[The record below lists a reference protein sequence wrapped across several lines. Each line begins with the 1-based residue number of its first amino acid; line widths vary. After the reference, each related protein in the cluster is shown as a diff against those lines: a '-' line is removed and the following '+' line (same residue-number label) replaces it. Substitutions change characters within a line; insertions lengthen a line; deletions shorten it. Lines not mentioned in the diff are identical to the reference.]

1 MKSSHE
7 GAGMRNVTKLLAI
20 VAVLAI
26 AIVPFVAADD
36 SDAAVKRT
44 EQWEASGF
52 TDNGGGSLKCII
64 QNDDTVPVTIRLKVL
79 DFNDDRELATK
90 DVVVPASTDNE
101 GKTVA
106 ELNWSYNSSGTKY
119 VKVYS
124 YNPDTDERLNNLL
137 IDDGC
142 VEIEVSH
149 SIWKNTAT
157 YIVIAIIVIVVL
169 VVIVLYIRTT
179 KKTKAD
185 TTMADKTFTKMHEE
199 KVAKKSSSA
208 AKKTEYKSEGKK
220 TRKSK

>member
-1 MKSSHE
+1 
-7 GAGMRNVTKLLAI
+7 MRNVTKLLAI
-20 VAVLAI
+20 IAVLAI
-26 AIVPFVAADD
+26 AVMPFVAADD

-44 EQWEASGF
+44 GQWEASGF
-52 TDNGGGSLKCII
+52 TDNGGGSLRCTI
-64 QNDDTVPVTIRLKVL
+64 QNDDNVQVTIRLKVL
-79 DFNDDRELATK
+79 DFYDDRILATK
-90 DVVVPASTDNE
+90 DVVVPASTDND

-124 YNPDTDERLNNLL
+124 YNPDTDEKLNNLL
-137 IDDGC
+137 VDDGC
-142 VEIEVSH
+142 VQIEVSH
-149 SIWKNTAT
+149 SIWKNAAT
-157 YIVIAIIVIVVL
+157 YIVIVVIVIVVIVVL
-169 VVIVLYIRTT
+169 VMYIRTT

-199 KVAKKSSSA
+199 KVAKKSSST

>member
-1 MKSSHE
+1 MK
-7 GAGMRNVTKLLAI
+7 NTVKLLAI
-20 VAVLAI
+20 IAVLAI
-26 AIVPFVAADD
+26 AIVPFISADD

-44 EQWEASGF
+44 GQWEASGF

-64 QNDDTVPVTIRLKVL
+64 QNDDNEQVTIRLKVL
-79 DFNDDRELATK
+79 DFYDSRVLTTK
-90 DVVVPASTDNE
+90 DVVIPASTDND

-106 ELNWSYNSSGTKY
+106 ELNWSYDSSGTKY

-124 YNPDTDERLNNLL
+124 YNPETDEKLNNPLV
-137 IDDGC
+137 DDGC
-142 VEIEVSH
+142 VQIEVSH
-149 SIWKNTAT
+149 SIWKNAAT
-157 YIVIAIIVIVVL
+157 YIVIVIIVIIVIVAL
-169 VVIVLYIRTT
+169 VLYMRTT

-185 TTMADKTFTKMHEE
+185 TTMADKTFTKMHDE